1 MATTTTRD
9 GEGPMKIRK
18 KDDEPKRP
26 FVQARSDPRRVNGLV
41 WEDRVRTTRLF
52 LMGTV
57 AEHPT
62 AAVDIPPWCDI
73 VQGLPTHV
81 KSQKVA
87 EGRTTFSNVEMAS
100 TLRLFRLRGHQRL
113 VIGLYTVEDEKILDD
128 EGNEHDVHRYHTV
141 YELILSDDTLAAIR
155 GSTTAAEIEAIC
167 DQIAAYDRETESLE
181 SARARFHPMT
191 RALRKRPGSGIASVS
206 AKLDETNNRL
216 QSAIGH
222 NPIRKQLETEP
233 DYAGRIRQPNW
244 TVYTGDDSFHGLQ
257 LPWRTVAKD
266 RIFKVIR
273 DDDGFA
279 PKKAKVVRKDRFVAE
294 APVAPPPEPD
304 PNERYARGWT
314 SSKTIKIYGGGIV
327 IMRHEGRIRTIR
339 CESDDEDIV
348 RHVDRTCADAGF
360 ARIASVGAWLCT
372 LEEAMRMAEKL
383 TRKTMAV
390 IARELAEAEAGP
402 TPGGPGSAMRSY
414 GDSARLFSFRTWDGL
429 EIRPYLMS
437 GGNWALL
444 DQKDAAV
451 AARIEAACG
460 AGGHGSYNGPRAT
473 WIVRDDPPDLIEKA
487 ARFIMDHGR
496 PETPPQAAHG

>member
-1 MATTTTRD
+1 MA
-9 GEGPMKIRK
+9 K
-18 KDDEPKRP
+18 KKEEEVKRP

-52 LMGTV
+52 LMGTI

-62 AAVDIPPWCDI
+62 APIDIPPWCDI

-81 KSQKVA
+81 KSKKVPA
-87 EGRTTFSNVEMAS
+87 GRTTFSNVEMAS

-113 VIGLYTVEDEKILDD
+113 VVGLYTVEDEKILDD
-128 EGNEHDVHRYHTV
+128 EGNEHEVLCFHTV
-141 YELILSDDTLAAIR
+141 HELIMSDQTLAAIR
-155 GSTTAAEIEAIC
+155 GSATAAEIEAIC
-167 DQIAAYDRETESLE
+167 KVVAAYDRATESE
-181 SARARFHPMT
+181 DSARARFHPMT
-191 RALRKRPGSGIASVS
+191 REIRRRQGRGLAGVSV
-206 AKLDETNNRL
+206 KLDKQNNRL
-216 QSAIGH
+216 QSAIGYQG
-222 NPIRKQLETEP
+222 IRNQLAGEP
-233 DYAGRIRQPNW
+233 DYAGKVLQPNW
-244 TVYTGDDSFHGLQ
+244 TVFTGDDCFHGLQ

-266 RIFKVIR
+266 RIFKVIK

-279 PKKAKVVRKDRFVAE
+279 PKKAKVARKDRFVAE

-304 PNERYARGWT
+304 PNERYARGWA
-314 SSKTIKIYGGGIV
+314 SSKTIRIYGGGIV

-348 RHVDRTCADAGF
+348 RHVDKTCAEAGF
-360 ARIASVGAWLCT
+360 SKIASVGSWLCSVD
-372 LEEAMRMAEKL
+372 EVMEIAEKL
-383 TRKTMAV
+383 TGKTMEV

-487 ARFIMDHGR
+487 ARFIMEHGR